1 MLLDF
6 NSSDCYLSKLGR
18 ESHRFSFVTFVLL
31 TALSLGGCSLLV
43 SRLRVVSVLRDP
55 SLGGAKPAD
64 ALDRK
69 SVV

>member
-6 NSSDCYLSKLGR
+6 YSPDCYLSKLGR

-43 SRLRVVSVLRDP
+43 SRLRAVCVLGDP
-55 SLGGAKPAD
+55 SLVGGKPAD
-64 ALDRK
+64 VLSK
-69 SVV
+69 Q